1 MEKKNLILLICSI
14 LSFFTVFAV
23 NAIMVVVPSIASE
36 FHMSNIVQNWIIIIF
51 LLVVAVLSVPAGQ
64 ISGKYGLK
72 KVTIISIVLF
82 IIISIVTVFV
92 KSSEQFLACRFI
104 LGIALSFINVTSMSM
119 VVSAFKPEERG
130 KALGINITGVYIGL
144 SLSPVLGGILNY
156 QLGWRSV
163 VLFGVP
169 FLLVILALLLTK
181 IDEEWI
187 TFENVAI
194 DLKGSLTY
202 GVGMVLFI
210 YGFTIL
216 HEPLGMILTIL
227 GIIILIIFG
236 LIELKQD
243 NPVFDIRFFKNRQF
257 LSSNFASLS
266 AYLATY
272 AVTTILNYHLQYI
285 KGFDSEFTGIIL
297 LVAPLCQVVLA
308 PIAGRLSDKFVPQ
321 ILAAIGMGLGT
332 VSLVLFSFLGSDTP
346 IEFII
351 ISMIVYGIGFG
362 LFSPPNT
369 NVIMGSVPPKDTSVA
384 SAAVSTMRTVGQ
396 AMSIG
401 ILTLVF
407 ALVMGNVPIVEK
419 YYPLLIT
426 SSQITCLVCVVLCL
440 ASVFASLVGFK
451 SKSSVES

>member
-1 MEKKNLILLICSI
+1 MQTKNLILLICSV

-23 NAIMVVVPSIASE
+23 NAVMVVVPSIASE
-36 FHMSNIVQNWIIIIF
+36 FHMSNIVQNWVIIIF

-72 KVTIISIVLF
+72 KVTIISIILF
-82 IIISIVTVFV
+82 IIISIVTVLV
-92 KSSEQFLACRFI
+92 ASSEEFLICRLI

-119 VVSAFKPEERG
+119 VVSAFEPEERG

-156 QLGWRSV
+156 NLGWRSV

-187 TFENVAI
+187 TFENVAL
-194 DLKGSLTY
+194 DWKGSFAY
-202 GVGMVLFI
+202 GIGMVLFM

-216 HEPLGMILTIL
+216 NEPLGVILTVL
-227 GIIILIIFG
+227 GIIILVVFG
-236 LIELKQD
+236 LIELRQD
-243 NPVFDIRFFKNRQF
+243 NPVFDIRFFKNNKF
-257 LSSNFASLS
+257 LSANFASLC
-266 AYLATY
+266 AYLATF

-285 KGFDSEFTGIIL
+285 KGYDSQFTGLIL
-297 LVAPLCQVVLA
+297 LAAPLCQVVIA
-308 PIAGRLSDKFVPQ
+308 PIAGRLSDKYVPQ

-332 VSLVLFSFLGSDTP
+332 VSLVLFSFLDFNTSLVYL
-346 IEFII
+346 I
-351 ISMIVYGIGFG
+351 ISMVLYGVGFG

-369 NVIMGSVPPKDTSVA
+369 NVIMSSVPPKDTSVA

-396 AMSIG
+396 AMSMG

-407 ALVMGNVPIVEK
+407 AFVMGNVPIIEQ
-419 YYPLLIT
+419 YYPLLI
-426 SSQITCLVCVVLCL
+426 SSCQITCLICVGLCI
-440 ASVFASLVGFK
+440 ASVFASFVGIR
-451 SKSSVES
+451 SD